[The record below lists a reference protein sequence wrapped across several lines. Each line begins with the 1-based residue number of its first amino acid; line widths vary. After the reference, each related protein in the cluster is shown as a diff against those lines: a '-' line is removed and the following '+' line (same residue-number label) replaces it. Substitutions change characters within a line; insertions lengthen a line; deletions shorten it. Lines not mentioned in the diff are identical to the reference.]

1 MTTKKKTEPVQEAT
15 EAEVPETPVS
25 QEVAEV
31 PEAHESSD
39 TETPV
44 KEEQKKQHGPLD
56 YINKA
61 IELVEAK
68 NASENCMEYRVA
80 ITALN
85 EAKMF
90 ISKKGG

>member
-1 MTTKKKTEPVQEAT
+1 MATKKKTEPVQEAP
-15 EAEVPETPVS
+15 EAEVPEAPVA

-31 PEAHESSD
+31 EEA
-39 TETPV
+39 PV
-44 KEEQKKQHGPLD
+44 KEEPKKQHGPLD

-68 NASENCMEYRVA
+68 NAAENCMEYRVA

-90 ISKKGG
+90 ITKKGG

>member
-1 MTTKKKTEPVQEAT
+1 MTTKKKTEPVQEAPEVAEVPEVP
-15 EAEVPETPVS
+15 EAEVPETPVAP
-25 QEVAEV
+25 EVAEV
-31 PEAHESSD
+31 PE
-39 TETPV
+39 TPV
-44 KEEQKKQHGPLD
+44 KAEPKKRGPLD

-68 NASENCMEYRVA
+68 NAAENCMEYRVA

>member
-1 MTTKKKTEPVQEAT
+1 MTTKKKTEPVQEAP

-31 PEAHESSD
+31 PEAPEAP
-39 TETPV
+39 ETPV
-44 KEEQKKQHGPLD
+44 KEEPKKHDPLD

-68 NASENCMEYRVA
+68 NAAENCMEYRVA